1 MVRYGQVIRIKNGK
15 LDEYKKY
22 HAAVWPGV
30 LAKITDCNIRNYSIY
45 QKDGFLFSYYEYVG
59 ENYEADMKRMADDP
73 LTQKWWDIMNPLQ
86 EPLATR
92 AEGEWWSIMEEV
104 FHID

>member
-73 LTQKWWDIMNPLQ
+73 LTQNGG
-86 EPLATR
+86 T
-92 AEGEWWSIMEEV
+92 S
-104 FHID
+104 